1 MAVQVVDAPGA
12 NVVTGHDTVTA
23 VAGAVA
29 VSVTARDDTVTFPV
43 FVTTNEY
50 EMLWPAA
57 VTDVGDADFTTVSAG
72 AAVAVTVAVDAG
84 EVTVAPAGVFPAA
97 VAESLIDPASTSACV
112 AVYDAVHVVVAPGAR
127 VVVGQV
133 TVTAV
138 AGAVA
143 VSVTTTEDTV
153 TFPVFVT
160 AKE

>member
-1 MAVQVVDAPGA
+1 MTVVGLAVL
-12 NVVTGHDTVTA
+12 T
-23 VAGAVA
+23 
-29 VSVTARDDTVTFPV
+29 
-43 FVTTNEY
+43 
-50 EMLWPAA
+50 M
-57 VTDVGDADFTTVSAG
+57 VSAG

-112 AVYDAVHVVVAPGAR
+112 AVYDAVHVVDAPGAN
-127 VVVGQV
+127 VVTGHD

-160 AKE
+160 AKEYDTC